1 MLNNY
6 IDFLKV
12 TKSKKTIDSYSSH
25 VKSMLDF
32 VGKPESAITE
42 ADMNEWYNSL
52 SGFSS
57 ATNCLKIT
65 AVKNYFDY
73 LVKIHVITSNPANV
87 LEKPVRKN
95 KEKHY
100 VTEEMIDNMIA
111 CADNF
116 RDKAI
121 LMLLKKNGLR
131 VDELINLKRKDYE
144 DMKKYNTRYIKIIAK
159 GDKERFVYFTDDVVS
174 LIDIYL
180 ASRNDDCDKL
190 FVSHWG
196 GAIHSN
202 NLSQTWKHLAKKAGI
217 PFWEEFSNH
226 YLRVACACIYDAKG
240 VSVTQ
245 IRDILGHSSIA
256 VTNTYLKTNPDM
268 LLNTVMAI

>member
-42 ADMNEWYNSL
+42 EDMNEWYNSL

-57 ATNCLKIT
+57 ATICLKIT

-73 LVKIHVITSNPANV
+73 LVKTHVIVSNPANV

-100 VTEEMIDNMIA
+100 VTEEMIDNMIS

-131 VDELINLKRKDYE
+131 VDELINLKRKNYE

-196 GAIHSN
+196 GIIHSN
-202 NLSQTWKHLAKKAGI
+202 NLSQTWKCLAKKAGI

-226 YLRVACACIYDAKG
+226 YLRVACACIYDTKG

-268 LLNTVMAI
+268 LLNTVMTI